1 MDGPVILITGASGY
15 LGRRVVSLAAG
26 RARVC
31 AAVHRKA
38 GAGAREEFAVD
49 SAQHAAVRELVE
61 AIKPTAVVHAAA
73 LNPGQGSEEQM
84 FRVNAEGARNVAEAA
99 VAVGA
104 RLVAVSTDIVHD
116 GTAGPYADDA
126 PAAPINAYGRSKA
139 AGEEA
144 VIEVDPSAAVVR
156 TSLMYGLDE
165 MDRGTTSFAQRLASG
180 ETLSLFSDVMR
191 NPVHVDVLADALLR
205 LTEMEYTG
213 LLNVAGAQAMS
224 REEFGRTMLAYWGV
238 ERKGLIRGVRAT
250 DVSDSIPVDVR
261 LDSTRAEELLSMT
274 FPGVDEVL
282 GAAASA

>member
-1 MDGPVILITGASGY
+1 MDI
-15 LGRRVVSLAAG
+15 
-26 RARVC
+26 
-31 AAVHRKA
+31 
-38 GAGAREEFAVD
+38 
-49 SAQHAAVRELVE
+49 AQHAAVRELVE

-73 LNPGQGSEEQM
+73 LNPGQGSGEQM

-165 MDRGTTSFAQRLASG
+165 MDRGTASFAQRLASG

-191 NPVHVDVLADALLR
+191 NPVHVEVLADALLR

-238 ERKGLIRGVRAT
+238 EREGLIRGVRAT